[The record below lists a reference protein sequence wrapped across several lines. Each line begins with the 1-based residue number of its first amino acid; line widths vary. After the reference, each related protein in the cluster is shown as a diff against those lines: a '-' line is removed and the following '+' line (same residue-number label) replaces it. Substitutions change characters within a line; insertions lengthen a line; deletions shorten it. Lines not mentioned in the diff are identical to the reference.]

1 MLKIHLQ
8 IIWITLVKA
17 FMNRFL
23 LIFIFSLFLPSCS
36 VGSIYSELFDNFKT
50 LFSEPDD
57 VSIEEIQKIKFAT
70 MQARIGRSNNSI
82 IVLEE
87 EQNNIL
93 KWTSSN
99 LIKIYTRKGYVVKL
113 TGLENELESI
123 ELDKSHP
130 IISGN
135 FDFDEEKIFTTF
147 YTFDNP
153 KLFRLP
159 VKTKISFVRE
169 EEIAILGE
177 LTKVSL
183 FKEKSLE
190 NLISWDFLN
199 LLWVNEEGYVIKS
212 RQDFTPKNPEIYL
225 MLTKKYVKP
234 D

>member
-1 MLKIHLQ
+1 
-8 IIWITLVKA
+8 
-17 FMNRFL
+17 MNRFL
-23 LIFIFSLFLPSCS
+23 FIIIFFLFLPSCS
-36 VGSIYSELFDNFKT
+36 VGSIYSELFNNFKT

-87 EQNNIL
+87 DQNGIL

-99 LIKIYTRKGYVVKL
+99 LIKIYTRKGYVVRL
-113 TGLENELESI
+113 TGLGNELESI
-123 ELDKSHP
+123 ELDRYHP
-130 IISGN
+130 ILSGN
-135 FDFDEEKIFTTF
+135 FDFDEDKIFTSF

-169 EEIAILGE
+169 EEITILGKSN
-177 LTKVSL
+177 KVRL
-183 FKEKSLE
+183 FEEKSME

-199 LLWVNEEGYVIKS
+199 LLWVSEEGYVIKS
-212 RQDFTPKNPEIYL
+212 RQSFTPKNPEIYL
-225 MLTKKYVKP
+225 MQTKKYAKP
-234 D
+234 N